1 MIRIKYLKADIFLA
15 FTVGLCMCA
24 VASQT
29 YMYMYNGWQQNAFN
43 VLRASNGTELCC
55 VDPPS
60 NVFNASQLDGSLV
73 SVGCAPLI
81 ALCAWKCTNDLDC
94 SSYNWKDDVELCEL
108 YYYPTTSCAIVN
120 GCSFYKVGT

>member
-1 MIRIKYLKADIFLA
+1 MIIIKYLKAHIFLA
-15 FTVGLCMCA
+15 FTVCICA

-29 YMYMYNGWQQNAFN
+29 YNGLQQNTFS

-60 NVFNASQLDGSLV
+60 KVFNVSQLDGSLV

-81 ALCAWKCTNDLDC
+81 VLCAWKCTNDLDC

-120 GCSFYKVGT
+120 GCTFYQVGTL